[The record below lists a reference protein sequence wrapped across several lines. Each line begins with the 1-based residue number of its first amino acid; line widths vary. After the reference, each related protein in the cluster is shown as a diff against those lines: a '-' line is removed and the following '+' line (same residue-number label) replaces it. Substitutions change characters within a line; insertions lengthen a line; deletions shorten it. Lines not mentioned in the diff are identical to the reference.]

1 MKKWFDRKRLEM
13 LPLLSSRSL
22 GVRLFALLAA
32 ALVMVFGVVGFA
44 NVRLHR
50 LHLESTTQQAAE
62 RISDVIKRSTEHYML
77 ANDREAIYYT
87 IQTIA
92 NEPGIR
98 RIRIFNQEGKI
109 SFSTE
114 AEEAGTL
121 VDKKAEACYACHAQS
136 EPLTHL
142 DRPDR
147 VRIFRS
153 GEERLIGIIT
163 PIQNS
168 PDCSNASC
176 HAHPADQKVLG
187 VLDTTLS
194 LAKADRDVA
203 ASSLTMFSYMAIAIL
218 IVSILFALF
227 VWNLVHRPVR
237 KLRMATERLREGELG
252 YELEV
257 RRRDELGELSRS
269 FNQMSRRLAEADEQ
283 LRSWNRT
290 LEHRVDA
297 KSEELRRAHEHMLQ
311 AEKLTSLGK
320 MAAVVAHEINNP
332 LSGILT
338 YAKLMRRWIERG
350 DDLSTRVADMRESL
364 ELIESESRRCGVIVK
379 DLLNFARATPMNV
392 QPADLNAILRQ
403 CVKLVDHKLE
413 LSAIALR
420 EELADDV
427 PRIEGD
433 PGQLEQLFLALIMN
447 AIEAM
452 PRDGVLRLA
461 TTRRGEQHVIVI
473 IEDNGVGIPEGLAP
487 RLFEP
492 FVTTKQDKSGTGLGL
507 AISKRI
513 VENHGGEIAV
523 NSTPGKGT
531 TFIITLPL
539 SARGH
544 PARPAPGA
552 QEEAH
557 REHQIANSDR

>member
-1 MKKWFDRKRLEM
+1 MKEWLDRKRHQM
-13 LPLLSSRSL
+13 LPLFSSGSI
-22 GVRLFALLAA
+22 GVKLFGLLAV
-32 ALVMVFGVVGFA
+32 ALVVAFGVVGFA

-50 LHLESTTQQAAE
+50 KHLESTTQQAAE
-62 RISDVIKRSTEHYML
+62 RVSDIIKRSTEHYML
-77 ANDREAIYYT
+77 ANDRDAIYYT

-92 NEPGIR
+92 DEPGIR
-98 RIRIFNQEGKI
+98 RVRIFNQEGQI

-114 AEEAGTL
+114 NGEAGTH

-142 DRPDR
+142 DRPDK

-153 GEERLIGIIT
+153 GGERLIGVIT
-163 PIQNS
+163 PIPNS
-168 PDCSNASC
+168 PECSNASC
-176 HAHPADQKVLG
+176 HAHPAEQKVLG

-194 LAKADRDVA
+194 LAKADEDIA
-203 ASSLTMFSYMAIAIL
+203 ASSLAMFVQVGVAICVVSV
-218 IVSILFALF
+218 IVALF
-227 VWNLVHRPVR
+227 VWRFVHQPVR
-237 KLRMATERLREGELG
+237 RLRLATERLGEGELG

-257 RRRDELGELSRS
+257 RSHDELGALSRS
-269 FNQMSRRLAEADEQ
+269 FNQMSRRLAEADDQ

-338 YAKLMRRWIERG
+338 YARLMRKWIERG
-350 DDLSTRVADMRESL
+350 DDLSMRAPDMRESL
-364 ELIESESRRCGVIVK
+364 ELIESESRRCGAIVK
-379 DLLNFARATPMNV
+379 DLLSFARATPMNV
-392 QPADLNAILRQ
+392 QPVDVNAILRQ
-403 CVKLVDHKLE
+403 CVRLVDHKLE

-420 EELADDV
+420 DELSEEM

-433 PGQLEQLFLALIMN
+433 PGQLEQLLLALVMN

-452 PRDGVLRLA
+452 GRDGVLRLA
-461 TTRRGEQHVIVI
+461 TGRAGDEHVFVT
-473 IEDNGVGIPEGLAP
+473 IEDNGSGIPEALMP

-492 FVTTKQDKSGTGLGL
+492 FVTTKQDRSGTGLGL

-513 VENHGGEIAV
+513 VDNHGGTISV
-523 NSTPGKGT
+523 NSTPGRGT
-531 TFIITLPL
+531 AFTITLPL
-539 SARGH
+539 SVRGL
-544 PARPAPGA
+544 PGA
-552 QEEAH
+552 RRPQEEALH
-557 REHQIANSDR
+557 EHQTANSDR

>member
-1 MKKWFDRKRLEM
+1 MNAWLDRQRLAM
-13 LPLLSSRSL
+13 VPLFSSRSI
-22 GVRLFALLAA
+22 GVKLFGLLAV
-32 ALVMVFGVVGFA
+32 ALVVVFGVVGFA

-50 LHLESTTQQAAE
+50 AHLESTTQQAAE
-62 RISDVIKRSTEHYML
+62 RISDIIKRSTEHYML

-92 NEPGIR
+92 DEPGIR
-98 RIRIFNQEGKI
+98 RIRIFNQEGRI

-114 AEEAGTL
+114 TSEAGTL
-121 VDKKAEACYACHAQS
+121 VDKKAEACYACHAKS

-142 DRPDR
+142 DRPDK

-153 GEERLIGIIT
+153 GEERLIGVIT
-163 PIQNS
+163 PISNS
-168 PDCSNASC
+168 PECSNAAC
-176 HAHPADQKVLG
+176 HAHPAEQNVLG

-194 LAKADRDVA
+194 LAKADEDVA
-203 ASSLTMFSYMAIAIL
+203 TSSFTMFAYMAIAIFL
-218 IVSILFALF
+218 VSALFALF
-227 VWNLVHRPVR
+227 VWRLVHKPVR
-237 KLRMATERLREGELG
+237 KLRLATDKLREGELG
-252 YELEV
+252 YELVV
-257 RRRDELGELSRS
+257 RSRDELGELSRS
-269 FNQMSRRLAEADEQ
+269 FNQMSRRLLEADDQ

-350 DDLSTRVADMRESL
+350 DDLEPRLGDMRESL
-364 ELIESESRRCGVIVK
+364 ELIESESRRCGTIVK

-392 QPADLNAILRQ
+392 QPVDLNAILRQ
-403 CVKLVDHKLE
+403 CVRLVDHKLE

-420 EELADDV
+420 LELGDDV

-452 PRDGVLRLA
+452 PRDGILRLA
-461 TTRRGEQHVIVI
+461 TASVDDDHVVI
-473 IEDNGVGIPEGLAP
+473 TIEDNGVGIPEGLLP
-487 RLFEP
+487 GLFEP
-492 FVTTKQDKSGTGLGL
+492 FVTTKQDKGVGLGL

-513 VENHGGEIAV
+513 VESHGGEIAGT
-523 NSTPGKGT
+523 STLGKGT
-531 TFIITLPL
+531 TFTITLPL

-544 PARPAPGA
+544 PARHASGEP
-552 QEEAH
+552 EEAH
-557 REHQIANSDR
+557 RELPITNSHC